1 MTTEQVRYYPFFVP
15 GQNRRIRSESFE
27 ARSAATSPIHTKYRP
42 DVDGL
47 RALAVLGVV
56 GFHSFP
62 SRVPGGFTGVDIF
75 FVISGFLISGI
86 LLDNLERGNFSF
98 AGFYNRRIK
107 RIFPALLVVFLAT
120 YAFGWCALLG
130 DEYKQLGKHIA
141 GGTAFISN
149 FILWNE
155 SGYFDNA
162 AAAKPLLHLWSLG
175 VEEQFYALWPITLWL
190 AWKYRLNL
198 LAITIG
204 IAAISFAINIAQAS
218 ADPAAAF
225 YSPLTRFWEV
235 MLGAILAY
243 SILHEQEHKIA
254 ALGWKFVAFLGLS
267 DRRNRPIAVEQRLR
281 TIQSIVGAMLLS
293 VAVFLVS
300 EKTTFPEWAV
310 LPTIGT
316 LLIISAGPKAWLNRV
331 VLSNRVLV
339 WLGLIS
345 YPLYLWHWP
354 LLSFARIIQGAPP
367 SPLGVSVIVLFSIAL
382 ASLTYQIVEKPIR
395 FGKNGISK
403 IVALM
408 GAMAA
413 TGYVGFTT
421 YQRDGLNFRSVVRD
435 NISMDSGFD
444 GGRPS
449 FATSC
454 DFLKPE
460 DTELFYCAIDA
471 RADPSYAVLGDSKAG
486 ALFVGLFRT
495 STEGHTWMYIGSK
508 PDDPLLPVLSNDLV
522 YSIYQKRPLE
532 VAIDLIG
539 TKQSIHTVVI
549 AAATRAL
556 FRLQNDYS
564 IDDLPSSKNYGPALD
579 GLDKTVTRLITFGK
593 NVVLAVDNPTLPHK
607 EDCIDRKT
615 SSNFINSIV
624 LRQPNPNC
632 HIATQTYRQLSKQYR
647 DVLFEIE
654 RRHPGRVRIFDATTT
669 LCDAEK
675 DVCSIEKN
683 GRLLY
688 SYADHISD
696 YASTLVGRALNQFI
710 DRNP

>member
-367 SPLGVSVIVLFSIAL
+367 SPLTVSVIVLFQL
-382 ASLTYQIVEKPIR
+382 LWLR
-395 FGKNGISK
+395 
-403 IVALM
+403 L
-408 GAMAA
+408 
-413 TGYVGFTT
+413 
-421 YQRDGLNFRSVVRD
+421 
-435 NISMDSGFD
+435 
-444 GGRPS
+444 
-449 FATSC
+449 
-454 DFLKPE
+454 
-460 DTELFYCAIDA
+460 
-471 RADPSYAVLGDSKAG
+471 
-486 ALFVGLFRT
+486 RT
-495 STEGHTWMYIGSK
+495 K
-508 PDDPLLPVLSNDLV
+508 
-522 YSIYQKRPLE
+522 
-532 VAIDLIG
+532 
-539 TKQSIHTVVI
+539 
-549 AAATRAL
+549 
-556 FRLQNDYS
+556 
-564 IDDLPSSKNYGPALD
+564 
-579 GLDKTVTRLITFGK
+579 
-593 NVVLAVDNPTLPHK
+593 
-607 EDCIDRKT
+607 
-615 SSNFINSIV
+615 
-624 LRQPNPNC
+624 
-632 HIATQTYRQLSKQYR
+632 
-647 DVLFEIE
+647 
-654 RRHPGRVRIFDATTT
+654 
-669 LCDAEK
+669 
-675 DVCSIEKN
+675 
-683 GRLLY
+683 
-688 SYADHISD
+688 
-696 YASTLVGRALNQFI
+696 
-710 DRNP
+710 